1 MTKPT
6 YIDDYA
12 AITEV
17 LNKYNEGGK
26 QAKSEIMKPAF
37 AEEAWGQAA
46 PRHRDGHLSDRK
58 LRR

>member
-17 LNKYNEGGK
+17 LNKYNV
-26 QAKSEIMKPAF
+26 ANR
-37 AEEAWGQAA
+37 
-46 PRHRDGHLSDRK
+46 PRARS
-58 LRR
+58 